1 MKVAVLFGGTSA
13 ERDVSVTS
21 GAAVFGALKGAGHK
35 VLAVD
40 TAKGLLSPSEETR
53 LLESG
58 IAPDPPERDHLSAI
72 RHQSPSSLTGSSK
85 LREVDVIFLALH
97 GGSGEDGT
105 IQAMLD
111 FTGIAY
117 TGSGLRGSANAMD
130 KDTAKNLFCAGD
142 IPTPPWRM
150 SPITGAEVG
159 ETLGFPA
166 IVKPN
171 REGSTIG
178 LTLVRKPDALET
190 AIQAAHCYDDEV
202 IIEQFIAGREFTV
215 PILDDRPLPVGEI
228 IPRNREI
235 FDYSSKYQAGEAE
248 EIFPAEITAEQTTEL
263 QALGLRAHQQVKAE
277 MYSRVDFRMDSAGR
291 FWCLE
296 VNTLPG
302 MTGASLLPKA
312 AQAAGIAFPE
322 LCERICQMAI
332 KRRGKGG

>member
-13 ERDVSVTS
+13 EREVSVTS
-21 GAAVFGALKGAGHK
+21 GAAVFVALKEAGHE

-40 TAKGLLSPSEETR
+40 TATGLLTSEEER
-53 LLESG
+53 QLLEGG
-58 IAPDPPERDHLSAI
+58 IAPDPPERDHLAAI
-72 RHQSPSSLTGSSK
+72 RHQSPSSLTGSSQ
-85 LREVDVIFLALH
+85 LRDMDVLFLALH
-97 GGSGEDGT
+97 GGSGENGT
-105 IQAMLD
+105 IQALLD
-111 FTGIAY
+111 LSGIPY

-130 KDTAKNLFCAGD
+130 KDTAKKLFTVGG
-142 IPTPPWRM
+142 ILTPAWRM
-150 SPITGAEVG
+150 SPVTTKEVRDAI
-159 ETLGFPA
+159 GFPA

-171 REGSTIG
+171 QQGSTVG
-178 LTLVRKPDALET
+178 LTLVSDSGELQPAVAL
-190 AIQAAHCYDDEV
+190 AHRYDDEV
-202 IIEQFIAGREFTV
+202 LIEQYIAGREFTV
-215 PILDDRPLPVGEI
+215 PILDDHPLPVGEI

-235 FDYSSKYQAGEAE
+235 FDYTSKYQAGEAE

-332 KRRGKGG
+332 KRRGRAL

>member
-72 RHQSPSSLTGSSK
+72 RHQSPSSLTGSSR
-85 LREVDVIFLALH
+85 LQEVDVIFLALH

-111 FTGIAY
+111 LAGFAY

-142 IPTPPWRM
+142 IPTPAWLM
-150 SPITGAEVG
+150 APINLEELSVAI
-159 ETLGFPA
+159 GFPA
-166 IVKPN
+166 VVKPN
-171 REGSTIG
+171 RQGSTVG
-178 LTLVRKPDALET
+178 LTLVHQPHTLQTAIET
-190 AIQAAHCYDDEV
+190 AYSYDGEV
-202 IIEQFIAGREFTV
+202 MVE
-215 PILDDRPLPVGEI
+215 PVHRRTRI
-228 IPRNREI
+228 HR
-235 FDYSSKYQAGEAE
+235 S
-248 EIFPAEITAEQTTEL
+248 
-263 QALGLRAHQQVKAE
+263 H
-277 MYSRVDFRMDSAGR
+277 
-291 FWCLE
+291 
-296 VNTLPG
+296 
-302 MTGASLLPKA
+302 TG
-312 AQAAGIAFPE
+312 
-322 LCERICQMAI
+322 
-332 KRRGKGG
+332 